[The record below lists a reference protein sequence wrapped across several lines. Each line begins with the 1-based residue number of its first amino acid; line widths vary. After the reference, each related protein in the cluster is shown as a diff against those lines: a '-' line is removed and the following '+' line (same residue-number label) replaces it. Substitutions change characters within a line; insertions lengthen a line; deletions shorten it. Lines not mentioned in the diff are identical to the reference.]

1 MMTGRVGFGI
11 ACVTMVLLQSVAAN
25 ATDLNG
31 AWANDSSVCDKIFQ
45 KKKNVISIKRD
56 SDLYGSGFIVDGNQL
71 RGKVAK
77 CTIKSRKE
85 EGQLVNLIA
94 VCSTDI
100 ALSTVQ
106 FSLQVDGENKVTR
119 VFPGLPEMSVSYVR
133 CSGI

>member
-1 MMTGRVGFGI
+1 MTGRVGFGI
-11 ACVTMVLLQSVAAN
+11 ACVTMVLLQSVPAN